1 MRQHGCGLRFGV
13 VQQDNSLSGP
23 VEPIDQHLQFLLR
36 RHGFPITRPQIGTE
50 HGDAA
55 RLQQLKRGRC
65 GFETGKPEEWRGRCA
80 ARDTVERH
88 LNRGNTVVDFLCC
101 LVWRDPHQAAVQP
114 GMMPDGVAL
123 GRDPSHQAWMLG
135 SRLADQEERRAHA
148 FMGQRRQHP
157 LRGRRPR
164 AVIECQYHLVIP
176 ERQRLRKALKPN
188 PRGGGGIDAKNPR
201 GTERSLAWTV
211 RRLRRHRPCDQG
223 NKGSSRPLHE
233 LPGAD
238 FDFSALNEVDD
249 SVRDEIL
256 EELEPETVAE
266 GVRELE
272 SDDAVKLL
280 AGLDEEDQE
289 EILEK
294 LPPLERDALERSLL
308 YPENSAGRRMQTEFI
323 AVPPDWTVGQAID
336 YMRDT
341 PELPDRFYEI
351 YAVDSAQHW
360 QGAISLDALLR
371 AHRPVPLAD
380 LIDEDRR
387 RVSVMDDQGEVARLF
402 GKYNLVAAPVVD
414 TTNRLVGVIT
424 IDDVVDVIEEEAD
437 EDLKALGGVT
447 SDEEL
452 SDNVWTIAKGRFN
465 WLLVNLATAFLA
477 SSVLGLF
484 EGQLEKM
491 VALAVLAPIVA
502 SQGGNAATQT
512 MTVAVRALATRE
524 LGSNNAFRVVM
535 REGLVGLVNGLA
547 FAVITGIAA
556 VAWFKIP
563 ALGVVIG
570 LVMVCNLVAGALG
583 GILIP
588 MVLERVR
595 ADPAVASGTF
605 VTTITDVVGF
615 FSFLGI
621 ATLWFGLK

>member
-1 MRQHGCGLRFGV
+1 MVEETDTAPPAEASILERLPMRDEEGDIRPRF
-13 VQQDNSLSGP
+13 
-23 VEPIDQHLQFLLR
+23 IDE
-36 RHGFPITRPQIGTE
+36 ITRCIRAN
-50 HGDAA
+50 DATFL
-55 RLQQLKRGRC
+55 R
-65 GFETGKPEEWRGRCA
+65 E
-80 ARDTVERH
+80 
-88 LNRGNTVVDFLCC
+88 VV
-101 LVWRDPHQAAVQP
+101 A
-114 GMMPDGVAL
+114 
-123 GRDPSHQAWMLG
+123 
-135 SRLADQEERRAHA
+135 E
-148 FMGQRRQHP
+148 
-157 LRGRRPR
+157 
-164 AVIECQYHLVIP
+164 
-176 ERQRLRKALKPN
+176 
-188 PRGGGGIDAKNPR
+188 
-201 GTERSLAWTV
+201 
-211 RRLRRHRPCDQG
+211 
-223 NKGSSRPLHE
+223 LHE
-233 LPGAD
+233 ADLGDLIEALEPDDRVSLVELTGAD
-238 FDFSALNEVDD
+238 FHFSALNEVDD
-249 SVRDEIL
+249 TVREEIL
-256 EELEPETVAE
+256 EELEPATVAE

-272 SDDAVKLL
+272 SDDAVELL
-280 AGLDEEDQE
+280 EDLDEKDQE

-294 LPPLERDALERSLL
+294 LPPRERIAIERRLL

-323 AVPPDWTVGQAID
+323 TVPPDWTVGQAID
-336 YMRDT
+336 YMRET
-341 PELPDRFYEI
+341 PDLPDRFYEI
-351 YAVDSAQHW
+351 YAVDAARRW
-360 QGAISLDALLR
+360 QGAIPLDVLLR
-371 AHRPVPLAD
+371 SRRPVPLAD

-387 RVSVMDDQGEVARLF
+387 RVAVTDDLEEVARLF

-414 TTNRLVGVIT
+414 AEDRLVGVIT
-424 IDDVVDVIEEEAD
+424 VDDVVDVIEEEAD

-524 LGSNNAFRVVM
+524 LGSGNAVRVVI
-535 REGLVGLVNGLA
+535 REALVGLVNGLA
-547 FAVITGIAA
+547 FAVITGVAA

-563 ALGVVIG
+563 GLGIVIG
-570 LVMVCNLVAGALG
+570 LAIICNLVAGALG

-605 VTTITDVVGF
+605 VTTVTDVVGF

>member
-1 MRQHGCGLRFGV
+1 MADDVDVAQPAGAAHASMLDRLPMRDEDGDIRSEFV
-13 VQQDNSLSGP
+13 EKVSRAVQAA
-23 VEPIDQHLQFLLR
+23 
-36 RHGFPITRPQIGTE
+36 
-50 HGDAA
+50 DAA
-55 RLQQLKRGRC
+55 
-65 GFETGKPEEWRGRCA
+65 
-80 ARDTVERH
+80 
-88 LNRGNTVVDFLCC
+88 FLRQIVAE
-101 LVWRDPHQAAVQP
+101 LHEADLGDLIEALDP
-114 GMMPDGVAL
+114 D
-123 GRDPSHQAWMLG
+123 D
-135 SRLADQEERRAHA
+135 
-148 FMGQRRQHP
+148 
-157 LRGRRPR
+157 RPR
-164 AVIECQYHLVIP
+164 LV
-176 ERQRLRKALKPN
+176 
-188 PRGGGGIDAKNPR
+188 
-201 GTERSLAWTV
+201 
-211 RRLRRHRPCDQG
+211 
-223 NKGSSRPLHE
+223 E
-233 LPGAD
+233 LTGAD

-249 SVRDEIL
+249 TVREEIL

-272 SDDAVKLL
+272 SDDAVELL
-280 AGLDEEDQE
+280 EGLDEEDQE

-294 LPPLERDALERSLL
+294 LPQSERVALERRLL

-341 PELPDRFYEI
+341 PDLPERFYEI

-371 AHRPVPLAD
+371 ARRPVPLAD

-387 RVSVMDDQGEVARLF
+387 RVSVMDDQEEVARLF
-402 GKYNLVAAPVVD
+402 GKYNLVAAPVID
-414 TTNRLVGVIT
+414 TENRLVGVIT
-424 IDDVVDVIEEEAD
+424 IDDVVDVIEEEAE
-437 EDLKALGGVT
+437 EDIKALGGVT

-452 SDNVWTIAKGRFN
+452 SDSVWTIAKGRFN

-524 LGSNNAFRVVM
+524 LGSNNALRVVI

-547 FAVITGIAA
+547 FAIITGVAA

-563 ALGVVIG
+563 GLGVVIG
-570 LVMVCNLVAGALG
+570 LAMLCNLVAGALG

-605 VTTITDVVGF
+605 VTTVTDVVGF

>member
-1 MRQHGCGLRFGV
+1 MADDVDVANSADASVLDRLPMRDEDGHVRPEFVEEISGAIDTADTAFLRAIV
-13 VQQDNSLSGP
+13 AELHEADL
-23 VEPIDQHLQFLLR
+23 
-36 RHGFPITRPQIGTE
+36 
-50 HGDAA
+50 GDLIA
-55 RLQQLKRGRC
+55 
-65 GFETGKPEEWRGRCA
+65 
-80 ARDTVERH
+80 
-88 LNRGNTVVDFLCC
+88 
-101 LVWRDPHQAAVQP
+101 
-114 GMMPDGVAL
+114 
-123 GRDPSHQAWMLG
+123 
-135 SRLADQEERRAHA
+135 
-148 FMGQRRQHP
+148 
-157 LRGRRPR
+157 
-164 AVIECQYHLVIP
+164 
-176 ERQRLRKALKPN
+176 ALKPDD
-188 PRGGGGIDAKNPR
+188 RV
-201 GTERSLAWTV
+201 SLV
-211 RRLRRHRPCDQG
+211 
-223 NKGSSRPLHE
+223 E
-233 LPGAD
+233 LTGAD

-280 AGLDEEDQE
+280 EGLDEQDKV

-294 LPPLERDALERSLL
+294 LPPSERDALERSLL
-308 YPENSAGRRMQTEFI
+308 YPENSAGCRMQTEFI

-341 PELPDRFYEI
+341 PDLPDRFYEI
-351 YAVDSAQHW
+351 YAVDKAQHW
-360 QGAISLDALLR
+360 QGAVSLDALLR
-371 AHRPVPLAD
+371 SRRPVPLAD
-380 LIDEDRR
+380 LVDEDRR
-387 RVSVMDDQGEVARLF
+387 RVSVMDDQEEVARLF

-414 TTNRLVGVIT
+414 TTDRLVGVIT

-547 FAVITGIAA
+547 FAIITGIAA

-570 LVMVCNLVAGALG
+570 LAMLCNLVAGALG

>member
-1 MRQHGCGLRFGV
+1 MAEDIDVAQSAEAVALDRLPMRDEEGR
-13 VQQDNSLSGP
+13 LSAEF
-23 VEPIDQHLQFLLR
+23 VKQ
-36 RHGFPITRPQIGTE
+36 ITRAIHAADRPLLCE
-50 HGDAA
+50 VVAELHVADLGDLIAA
-55 RLQQLKRGRC
+55 L
-65 GFETGKPEEWRGRCA
+65 EPEERVNL
-80 ARDTVERH
+80 VE
-88 LNRGNTVVDFLCC
+88 LT
-101 LVWRDPHQAAVQP
+101 
-114 GMMPDGVAL
+114 
-123 GRDPSHQAWMLG
+123 
-135 SRLADQEERRAHA
+135 
-148 FMGQRRQHP
+148 
-157 LRGRRPR
+157 
-164 AVIECQYHLVIP
+164 
-176 ERQRLRKALKPN
+176 
-188 PRGGGGIDAKNPR
+188 
-201 GTERSLAWTV
+201 GT
-211 RRLRRHRPCDQG
+211 
-223 NKGSSRPLHE
+223 
-233 LPGAD
+233 D
-238 FDFSALNEVDD
+238 FDFSALNEVDET
-249 SVRDEIL
+249 VREEIL

-272 SDDAVKLL
+272 SDDAVELL
-280 AGLDEEDQE
+280 QSLDEADQE

-294 LPPLERDALERSLL
+294 LPQSEREDIERSLL

-323 AVPPDWTVGQAID
+323 SVPPDWTVGQAID

-341 PELPDRFYEI
+341 PDLPERFYEI
-351 YAVDSAQHW
+351 YVVDADRHW
-360 QGAISLDALLR
+360 QGAVPLDLLLR
-371 AHRPVPLAD
+371 SRRPVPIKD
-380 LIDEDRR
+380 LVDEERR
-387 RVSVMDDQGEVARLF
+387 RVSVLDDQEEVARLF

-414 TTNRLVGVIT
+414 TTDRLVGVIT

-452 SDNVWTIAKGRFN
+452 SDTVWTIARGRFN

-524 LGSNNAFRVVM
+524 LGSSNAFRVVM
-535 REGLVGLVNGLA
+535 REAMVGLVNGLA
-547 FAVITGIAA
+547 FAVLTGIAA

-563 ALGVVIG
+563 GLGVVIG
-570 LVMVCNLVAGALG
+570 LAIVCNLVAGALG

-621 ATLWFGLK
+621 ATLWFGLN

>member
-1 MRQHGCGLRFGV
+1 MADNVDAGRPSDAPVPAPLPMRD
-13 VQQDNSLSGP
+13 QDGEIRDEF
-23 VEPIDQHLQFLLR
+23 VEEIARAIHAADRPLLR
-36 RHGFPITRPQIGTE
+36 EVVTE
-50 HGDAA
+50 
-55 RLQQLKRGRC
+55 
-65 GFETGKPEEWRGRCA
+65 
-80 ARDTVERH
+80 
-88 LNRGNTVVDFLCC
+88 
-101 LVWRDPHQAAVQP
+101 
-114 GMMPDGVAL
+114 
-123 GRDPSHQAWMLG
+123 
-135 SRLADQEERRAHA
+135 
-148 FMGQRRQHP
+148 
-157 LRGRRPR
+157 
-164 AVIECQYHLVIP
+164 
-176 ERQRLRKALKPN
+176 
-188 PRGGGGIDAKNPR
+188 
-201 GTERSLAWTV
+201 
-211 RRLRRHRPCDQG
+211 
-223 NKGSSRPLHE
+223 LHE
-233 LPGAD
+233 ADLGDLIGALEPDDRVNLVELTGTD

-249 SVRDEIL
+249 SVREEIL

-272 SDDAVKLL
+272 SDDAVELL
-280 AGLDEEDQE
+280 EGLDEADQE
-289 EILEK
+289 EILER
-294 LPPLERDALERSLL
+294 LPPSERDAIERRLL

-341 PELPDRFYEI
+341 PDLPDRFYEI

-360 QGAISLDALLR
+360 EGAISLDALLR
-371 AHRPVPLAD
+371 GRRPVPLAD

-387 RVSVMDDQGEVARLF
+387 RVSVMDDQEEVARLF

-414 TTNRLVGVIT
+414 TENRLVGVIT

-447 SDEEL
+447 SDEEIY
-452 SDNVWTIAKGRFN
+452 DNVWTIASGRLT
-465 WLLVNLATAFLA
+465 WLPVK
-477 SSVLGLF
+477 F
-484 EGQLEKM
+484 EGQREKM

-524 LGSNNAFRVVM
+524 LGANNAFRVVI

-547 FAVITGIAA
+547 FAIITGIAA

-563 ALGVVIG
+563 GLGVVIG
-570 LVMVCNLVAGALG
+570 LAMLCNLVAGALG

-595 ADPAVASGTF
+595 ADPAAAPGTF

>member
-1 MRQHGCGLRFGV
+1 MADDVDVAQ
-13 VQQDNSLSGP
+13 P
-23 VEPIDQHLQFLLR
+23 A
-36 RHGFPITRPQIGTE
+36 
-50 HGDAA
+50 DAA
-55 RLQQLKRGRC
+55 PASVLDRLPMRDQDGDLRPEFVEKVSRAVQAADAAFLRQVVAELHEADLGDLI
-65 GFETGKPEEWRGRCA
+65 EALDPEE
-80 ARDTVERH
+80 
-88 LNRGNTVVDFLCC
+88 
-101 LVWRDPHQAAVQP
+101 
-114 GMMPDGVAL
+114 
-123 GRDPSHQAWMLG
+123 
-135 SRLADQEERRAHA
+135 
-148 FMGQRRQHP
+148 
-157 LRGRRPR
+157 RPR
-164 AVIECQYHLVIP
+164 LV
-176 ERQRLRKALKPN
+176 
-188 PRGGGGIDAKNPR
+188 
-201 GTERSLAWTV
+201 
-211 RRLRRHRPCDQG
+211 
-223 NKGSSRPLHE
+223 E
-233 LPGAD
+233 LTGAD

-249 SVRDEIL
+249 TVREEIL

-272 SDDAVKLL
+272 SDDAVELL
-280 AGLDEEDQE
+280 EGLDEEDQE

-294 LPPLERDALERSLL
+294 LPQSERVALERSLD

-341 PELPDRFYEI
+341 PDLPDRFYEI
-351 YAVDSAQHW
+351 YAVDSSQHW
-360 QGAISLDALLR
+360 QGAISLDAMLR
-371 AHRPVPLAD
+371 ARRPVPLAD

-387 RVSVMDDQGEVARLF
+387 RVSVKDDQEEVARLF
-402 GKYNLVAAPVVD
+402 GKYNLVAAPVID
-414 TTNRLVGVIT
+414 TENRLVGVIT

-452 SDNVWTIAKGRFN
+452 SDSVWTIAKGRFN

-524 LGSNNAFRVVM
+524 LGSNNAFRVVI
-535 REGLVGLVNGLA
+535 REALVGLVNGLA
-547 FAVITGIAA
+547 FAIITGVAA

-563 ALGVVIG
+563 GLGVVIG
-570 LVMVCNLVAGALG
+570 LAMLCNLVAGALG

-605 VTTITDVVGF
+605 VTTVTDVVGF